1 MKNIINILLL
11 FFFITSDS
19 QANENLN
26 NKILKNLRC
35 LVCQGQTVQ
44 DSNSEFALIIK
55 SVVKDKIKEG
65 NNEKEIYK
73 FLSEKYG
80 DWILLNP
87 PFKKNSYLLWF
98 LPYLLFILGIIL
110 LFFLLPGF
118 PARSAQ
124 LVKPPSI

>member
-65 NNEKEIYK
+65 NNEKEIYQ
-73 FLSEKYG
+73 FLSEKFG

-87 PFKKNSYLLWF
+87 AFKKNSYLLWF

-110 LFFLLPGF
+110 LFFLLKKPKI
-118 PARSAQ
+118 RS
-124 LVKPPSI
+124 KE

>member
-1 MKNIINILLL
+1 MKNIIKILLL
-11 FFFITSDS
+11 FFFITSES

-26 NKILKNLRC
+26 NTILKNLRC

-87 PFKKNSYLLWF
+87 PFTKNSYLLWI
-98 LPYLLFILGIIL
+98 LPYLLINLGIIL
-110 LFFLLPGF
+110 LFFLLK
-118 PARSAQ
+118 
-124 LVKPPSI
+124 KPKIRPKE

>member
-1 MKNIINILLL
+1 MKNIIKILLL
-11 FFFITSDS
+11 FFFITSAS

-87 PFKKNSYLLWF
+87 PFTKNSYLLWF

-110 LFFLLPGF
+110 LFFLLK
-118 PARSAQ
+118 
-124 LVKPPSI
+124 KPKIRPKE

>member
-1 MKNIINILLL
+1 MKNIINIIII
-11 FFFITSDS
+11 FFFITSS
-19 QANENLN
+19 SYSNENLN
-26 NKILKNLRC
+26 NQILKNLRC
-35 LVCQGQTVQ
+35 LVCQGKTVQ

-87 PFKKNSYLLWF
+87 PLKINSYLLWF
-98 LPYLLFILGIIL
+98 LPYLLFILGVIF
-110 LFFLLPGF
+110 LFFLLK
-118 PARSAQ
+118 
-124 LVKPPSI
+124 KPKIRPKE

>member
-1 MKNIINILLL
+1 MKNIINIIII
-11 FFFITSDS
+11 FFLITSNS
-19 QANENLN
+19 HSNENLN
-26 NKILKNLRC
+26 NQILKNLRC

-65 NNEKEIYK
+65 NYEKEIYK

-87 PFKKNSYLLWF
+87 PLKKNSYLLWF
-98 LPYLLFILGIIL
+98 LPYLLFILGVIF
-110 LFFLLPGF
+110 LFFLLK
-118 PARSAQ
+118 
-124 LVKPPSI
+124 KPKIRPKE

>member
-1 MKNIINILLL
+1 MKTIINILLL
-11 FFFITSDS
+11 FFFITSES

-55 SVVKDKIKEG
+55 SVVKDKVEEG
-65 NNEKEIYK
+65 SNEKEIYK

-87 PFKKNSYLLWF
+87 PLKKNSYLLWF
-98 LPYLLFILGIIL
+98 LPYLLFILGVIF
-110 LFFLLPGF
+110 LFFLLK
-118 PARSAQ
+118 
-124 LVKPPSI
+124 KPKIRPKE

>member
-11 FFFITSDS
+11 FILITSES
-19 QANENLN
+19 QGNENLN

-87 PFKKNSYLLWF
+87 PFTKNSYLLWF

-110 LFFLLPGF
+110 LFFLLKKPKI
-118 PARSAQ
+118 RS
-124 LVKPPSI
+124 KE

>member
-1 MKNIINILLL
+1 MKNIINIIII
-11 FFFITSDS
+11 FFFIISS
-19 QANENLN
+19 SYSNENLN
-26 NKILKNLRC
+26 NQILKNLRC

-65 NNEKEIYK
+65 NSEKEIYK

-87 PFKKNSYLLWF
+87 PLKKNSYLLWF
-98 LPYLLFILGIIL
+98 LPYLLFILGVIF
-110 LFFLLPGF
+110 LFFLLK
-118 PARSAQ
+118 
-124 LVKPPSI
+124 KPKIRPKE

>member
-1 MKNIINILLL
+1 MKNIINIIII
-11 FFFITSDS
+11 FFLITSNS
-19 QANENLN
+19 HSNENLN
-26 NKILKNLRC
+26 NQILKNLRC

-87 PFKKNSYLLWF
+87 PLKKNSYMLWF
-98 LPYLLFILGIIL
+98 LPYLLFILGVIF
-110 LFFLLPGF
+110 LFFLLK
-118 PARSAQ
+118 
-124 LVKPPSI
+124 KPKIRPKE

>member
-1 MKNIINILLL
+1 MKNIIKILLL
-11 FFFITSDS
+11 FFFITSES

-26 NKILKNLRC
+26 NTILKNLRC

-65 NNEKEIYK
+65 NSEKEIYK

-87 PFKKNSYLLWF
+87 PLKKNSYLLWF
-98 LPYLLFILGIIL
+98 LPYLLFILGVIF
-110 LFFLLPGF
+110 LFFLLK
-118 PARSAQ
+118 
-124 LVKPPSI
+124 KPKIRPKE

>member
-1 MKNIINILLL
+1 MKNIINIIII
-11 FFFITSDS
+11 FFFITSS
-19 QANENLN
+19 SYSNENLN
-26 NKILKNLRC
+26 NQILKNLRC

-65 NNEKEIYK
+65 NSEKEIYK

-87 PFKKNSYLLWF
+87 PLKKNSYLLWF
-98 LPYLLFILGIIL
+98 LPYLLFILGVIF
-110 LFFLLPGF
+110 LFFLLK
-118 PARSAQ
+118 
-124 LVKPPSI
+124 KPKIRPKE

>member
-1 MKNIINILLL
+1 MKTIINILLL
-11 FFFITSDS
+11 FFFITSES
-19 QANENLN
+19 QGNENLN

-80 DWILLNP
+80 DLILLNP
-87 PFKKNSYLLWF
+87 PFTKNSYLLWF

-110 LFFLLPGF
+110 LFFLLK
-118 PARSAQ
+118 
-124 LVKPPSI
+124 KPKIRLK

>member
-1 MKNIINILLL
+1 MKNIINTLFI
-11 FFFITSDS
+11 FFFINTASYS
-19 QANENLN
+19 NENLN
-26 NKILKNLRC
+26 NQILKNLRC

-65 NNEKEIYK
+65 NNEKEIYN

-87 PFKKNSYLLWF
+87 PFNKNSYLLWF
-98 LPYLLFILGIIL
+98 FPYLLFILGVIFL
-110 LFFLLPGF
+110 FLLLKKTKIRP
-118 PARSAQ
+118 
-124 LVKPPSI
+124 KE

>member
-1 MKNIINILLL
+1 MKNIINTLFI
-11 FFFITSDS
+11 FFFINTASYS
-19 QANENLN
+19 NENLN
-26 NKILKNLRC
+26 NQILKNLRC

-65 NNEKEIYK
+65 NSEKEIYK

-87 PFKKNSYLLWF
+87 PLKKNSYLLWF
-98 LPYLLFILGIIL
+98 LPYLLFILGVIF
-110 LFFLLPGF
+110 LFFLLK
-118 PARSAQ
+118 
-124 LVKPPSI
+124 KPKIRPKE

>member
-1 MKNIINILLL
+1 MKNIIKILLL
-11 FFFITSDS
+11 FFFITSES

-26 NKILKNLRC
+26 NTILKNLRC

-87 PFKKNSYLLWF
+87 PFTKNSYLLWF

-110 LFFLLPGF
+110 LFFLLK
-118 PARSAQ
+118 
-124 LVKPPSI
+124 KPKIRPKE

>member
-1 MKNIINILLL
+1 MKNIINIIIIFL
-11 FFFITSDS
+11 ITSNS
-19 QANENLN
+19 HSNENLN
-26 NKILKNLRC
+26 NQILKNLRC

-87 PFKKNSYLLWF
+87 PLKKNSYLLWF
-98 LPYLLFILGIIL
+98 LPYLLFILGVIF
-110 LFFLLPGF
+110 LFFLLK
-118 PARSAQ
+118 
-124 LVKPPSI
+124 KPKIRPKE

>member
-1 MKNIINILLL
+1 MKNIINIIII
-11 FFFITSDS
+11 FFLITSNS
-19 QANENLN
+19 HSNENLN
-26 NKILKNLRC
+26 NQILKNLRC

-65 NNEKEIYK
+65 NSEKEIYK

-87 PFKKNSYLLWF
+87 PLKKNSYLLWF
-98 LPYLLFILGIIL
+98 LPYLLFILGAIF
-110 LFFLLPGF
+110 LFFLLK
-118 PARSAQ
+118 
-124 LVKPPSI
+124 KPKIRPKE

>member
-1 MKNIINILLL
+1 MKTIINILLL
-11 FFFITSDS
+11 FFFIISES
-19 QANENLN
+19 HANENLN

-65 NNEKEIYK
+65 NNEKEIYQ
-73 FLSEKYG
+73 FLSEKFG

-87 PFKKNSYLLWF
+87 PLKKNSYLLWF

-110 LFFLLPGF
+110 LFFLLKKPKI
-118 PARSAQ
+118 RS
-124 LVKPPSI
+124 KE

>member
-1 MKNIINILLL
+1 MKNITNILLL
-11 FFFITSDS
+11 LFFITSES
-19 QANENLN
+19 QGNENLN

-55 SVVKDKIKEG
+55 SVVKDKVKEG
-65 NNEKEIYK
+65 SNEKEIYR

-98 LPYLLFILGIIL
+98 LPYLLFILGVIL
-110 LFFLLPGF
+110 LFFLLK
-118 PARSAQ
+118 
-124 LVKPPSI
+124 KPKIRPK

>member
-1 MKNIINILLL
+1 MKNIINIIII
-11 FFFITSDS
+11 FFFITLSS
-19 QANENLN
+19 YSNENLN
-26 NKILKNLRC
+26 NQILKNLRC

-87 PFKKNSYLLWF
+87 PLKKNSYLLWF
-98 LPYLLFILGIIL
+98 LPYLLFILGVIF
-110 LFFLLPGF
+110 LFFLLK
-118 PARSAQ
+118 
-124 LVKPPSI
+124 KPKIRPKE

>member
-1 MKNIINILLL
+1 MKNIINIIII
-11 FFFITSDS
+11 FFLITSS
-19 QANENLN
+19 SYSNENLN
-26 NKILKNLRC
+26 NQILKNLRC

-65 NNEKEIYK
+65 NSEKEIYK

-87 PFKKNSYLLWF
+87 PLKKNSYLLWF
-98 LPYLLFILGIIL
+98 LPYLLFILGVIF
-110 LFFLLPGF
+110 LFFLLK
-118 PARSAQ
+118 
-124 LVKPPSI
+124 KPKIRPKE

>member
-1 MKNIINILLL
+1 MKNIINIIII
-11 FFFITSDS
+11 FFLITSNS
-19 QANENLN
+19 HSNENLN

-87 PFKKNSYLLWF
+87 PLKKNSYLLWF
-98 LPYLLFILGIIL
+98 LPYLLFILGAIF
-110 LFFLLPGF
+110 LFFLLK
-118 PARSAQ
+118 
-124 LVKPPSI
+124 KPKIRPKE

>member
-1 MKNIINILLL
+1 MKNIIYILLL
-11 FFFITSDS
+11 FFFISSKS
-19 QANENLN
+19 QGNENLN

-110 LFFLLPGF
+110 LFFLLK
-118 PARSAQ
+118 
-124 LVKPPSI
+124 KPKIGPKE

>member
-1 MKNIINILLL
+1 MKTIINILLL
-11 FFFITSDS
+11 FFFITSES

-65 NNEKEIYK
+65 NSEKEIYQ
-73 FLSEKYG
+73 FLSEKFG

-87 PFKKNSYLLWF
+87 PLKKNSYLLWF

-110 LFFLLPGF
+110 LFFLLKKPKI
-118 PARSAQ
+118 RS
-124 LVKPPSI
+124 KE